1 MITSLT
7 EMLEHSLQKHMV
19 RKHYYNFFYLANILN
34 IKSRGFDC
42 AQYCIAWYM
51 TEYVN
56 QI

>member
-1 MITSLT
+1 MTTSLT

-19 RKHYYNFFYLANILN
+19 RKRYYNFCYLANILN

-51 TEYVN
+51 MEYVN